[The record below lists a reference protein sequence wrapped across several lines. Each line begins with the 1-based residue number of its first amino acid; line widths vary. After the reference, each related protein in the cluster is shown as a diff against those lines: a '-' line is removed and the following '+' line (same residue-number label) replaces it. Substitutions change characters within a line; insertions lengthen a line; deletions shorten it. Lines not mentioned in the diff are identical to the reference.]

1 MGGDAFSHR
10 HLLIEAQCLNKQMPA
25 LFILCSYEKGLY
37 SVPTLCN
44 DRTRRGATSLS

>member
-10 HLLIEAQCLNKQMPA
+10 YLLVEAQCLDKQMSA

-37 SVPTLCN
+37 SVSTLCN
-44 DRTRRGATSLS
+44 DRARRGATSLP